1 VLEDERLLCLK
12 REREKFM
19 IHSIHVH
26 SKDRELF
33 AIKNSQALSKYVEF
47 SKDREVVVVDF
58 NKDMLLKLIKDNLL
72 KGTLLNYIKHFVK
85 FFHKKPGNGK
95 SILMACIYYF
105 FRKCKK

>member
-1 VLEDERLLCLK
+1 
-12 REREKFM
+12 M
-19 IHSIHVH
+19 INSIPVH

-33 AIKNSQALSKYVEF
+33 AIKNSQALSKYVEY

-58 NKDMLLKLIKDNLL
+58 NKDIFLNLIKDNLL

-85 FFHKKPGNGK
+85 FFQKKPGNGK

-105 FRKCKK
+105 FRKYKKWVSIILM